1 MNQTAWSLNGV
12 WQVVTDDELQGRAL
26 HWERHSALLNR
37 PDVRQ
42 VSIPCCLETCVED
55 FEGVAWFHRAFVH
68 EGPTAPKVCPACLHP
83 QGFFELLVEN
93 Y

>member
-37 PDVRQ
+37 PDVRAGIH
-42 VSIPCCLETCVED
+42 SLLPGNLR
-55 FEGVAWFHRAFVH
+55 G
-68 EGPTAPKVCPACLHP
+68 
-83 QGFFELLVEN
+83 GF
-93 Y
+93 

>member
-42 VSIPCCLETCVED
+42 VSIPVSYTHLDVYKRQVLRQASMALPMADE
-55 FEGVAWFHRAFVH
+55 
-68 EGPTAPKVCPACLHP
+68 
-83 QGFFELLVEN
+83 
-93 Y
+93 